1 MTILLKKGRG
11 TKRPKIYPGA
21 MVTALGAGL
30 IVAPAFAASHGHHEH
45 DHDDEKRHAE
55 SHEHGA
61 AELAFA
67 LDGNKLAVEFTSPG
81 ANIVGFEHEAK
92 NADEIA
98 AVKAAIEKLKLGST
112 LIQVE
117 GSACTLS
124 DADVE
129 AEGLLAEAHED
140 EHHDDEHHEDEHH
153 DDEHEHHDDAHEG
166 EEAHAEFEVKYAFEC
181 ATPDQLSGVSV
192 AFFEQW
198 PGIEEIETV
207 FLSDDHQISVE
218 LTAENAA
225 FEVK

>member
-1 MTILLKKGRG
+1 MTIVLKMGRG
-11 TKRPKIYPGA
+11 IKRPKIYPGTL
-21 MVTALGAGL
+21 VTALGACLLG
-30 IVAPAFAASHGHHEH
+30 APALAASHGHHDH

-55 SHEHGA
+55 SHVHGA

-67 LDGNKLAVEFTSPG
+67 LDGNQLAVEFKSPG

-92 NADEIA
+92 EADEIA
-98 AVKAAIEKLKLGST
+98 AVKAAIEKLKMGSA

-117 GSACTLS
+117 GAGCTLAE
-124 DADVE
+124 ADVE
-129 AEGLLAEAHED
+129 AEGLLAEAHHD
-140 EHHDDEHHEDEHH
+140 EHHEDEHHEDEHH
-153 DDEHEHHDDAHEG
+153 DDEHEHHEDAHEG
-166 EEAHAEFEVKYAFEC
+166 EDAHAEFEVKYTFEC

-207 FLSDDHQISVE
+207 FLSGDHQKSVE
-218 LTAENAA
+218 LTAEKAV

>member
-11 TKRPKIYPGA
+11 TKRPKIYPGTLI
-21 MVTALGAGL
+21 TALGAGL
-30 IVAPAFAASHGHHEH
+30 IGAPAFAASHGHHDH
-45 DHDDEKRHAE
+45 DHDDVKRHAE

-98 AVKAAIEKLKLGST
+98 AVKAAIEKLQLGST
-112 LIQVE
+112 LIQLE

-129 AEGLLAEAHED
+129 AEGLLGEA
-140 EHHDDEHHEDEHH
+140 HEDEHH
-153 DDEHEHHDDAHEG
+153 DDEHEHHEDAHEG

-181 ATPDQLSGVSV
+181 ARPDQLSGVSV